1 MCVVSDGYLYALFV
15 NMVLV
20 GATLPLSLWWL
31 SDELGTTKSK
41 NVTLSQV
48 LFNNNANLNWS
59 QLAKD

>member
-1 MCVVSDGYLYALFV
+1 
-15 NMVLV
+15 MVLI

-48 LFNNNANLNWS
+48 LFSNNANLNWS
-59 QLAKD
+59 QLAKH